1 MKYRPNRVNCNN
13 GYFTDGGSE
22 QNPDGTYTPLP
33 SDTAWYAFDN
43 MDKGVQ
49 GYYQFIAIS
58 AYDRVRQAT
67 SPLAYLQAIKACG
80 YATSLQYVQ
89 NVWNTLIT
97 NNLTVYDNF
106 NSDTSQSTST
116 PTINIIKQ
124 TSLVNITAKTNRNI
138 DWIVLHYTAGTQSK
152 AGTAKNIAS
161 YFAKTSTKA
170 SADFIVDNGTIVQYN
185 PDPRNFYCWSVG
197 GSKYSTMTTSL
208 GGKYYGIC
216 TNANS
221 ISIEMCSSKINT
233 SSMKASDSD
242 WYFSP
247 DVVKNAFTL
256 VKYLMSVYGITSDHV
271 IMHHMVTGKLC
282 PSPWTVNE
290 GALQNYYNFIQGLG
304 GTITPT
310 PSVPSE
316 DTTIPI
322 KPTPVNPVTKK
333 ALTDYLPKGIKNTPT
348 MVQVLIDDLNI
359 RDNPNGNKI
368 NKFTGIGIYS
378 IVEVQGDWGLLKS
391 YEAKRNGWIK
401 ISNPAYTVEIPFLIQ
416 ALTNDT
422 LIRQGPD
429 GLFPLTEA
437 LQKVLN
443 TGKKYT
449 ITSVVIDKANNL
461 WFKLKSNTGWIQFD
475 PSRIK
480 ILDNG

>member
-58 AYDRVRQAT
+58 AYDRIRQAT
-67 SPLAYLQAIKACG
+67 TPLAYLQAIKACG

-97 NNLTVYDNF
+97 NNLTIYDNF
-106 NSDTSQSTST
+106 DSSPSQTVFISNT
-116 PTINIIKQ
+116 NIIRQ
-124 TSLVNITAKTNRNI
+124 TSLVNTTPKPNRKI
-138 DWIVLHYTAGTQSK
+138 DWIVLHYTAGTQSR

-170 SADFIVDNGTIVQYN
+170 SADFIVDDGMMVQYN
-185 PDPRNFYCWSVG
+185 PDPCNFYCWSVG
-197 GSKYSTMTTSL
+197 GSKYSSITTSL

-221 ISIEMCSSKINT
+221 ISVEMCSSKINT
-233 SSMKASDSD
+233 ASMKANDPD
-242 WYFSP
+242 WYFTP
-247 DVVKNAFTL
+247 AVIQNALVL
-256 VKYLMSVYGITSDHV
+256 VKYLMRVYGITSDHV

-282 PSPWTVNE
+282 PSPWVVNDSSF
-290 GALQNYYNFIQGLG
+290 QNYHNFIAQLG
-304 GTITPT
+304 GTIVSTPAT
-310 PSVPSE
+310 PSSN
-316 DTTIPI
+316 TTIPI
-322 KPTPVNPVTKK
+322 APKK
-333 ALTDYLPKGIKNTPT
+333 AMTDYLPKGVKKTPA
-348 MVQVLIDDLNI
+348 MVQVMIKDLNI
-359 RDNPNGNKI
+359 RDNPDGNKI
-368 NKFTGIGIYS
+368 NKFTGIGIYTIS
-378 IVEVQGDWGLLKS
+378 EVQGDWGLLKS

-401 ISNPAYTVEIPFLIQ
+401 ISNPAYTVEVPFLIQ
-416 ALTNDT
+416 SLANDT
-422 LIRQGPD
+422 VIRQGPD
-429 GLFPLTEA
+429 GLFPLTDA
-437 LQKVLN
+437 LQKFL
-443 TGKKYT
+443 GKGSKYT

-480 ILDNG
+480 ILNNG